1 MEDTYLM
8 YLRKSRADGEHETVE
23 EVLSKHYKILQ
34 EYANVTYY
42 KSESDTDCY
51 ANG

>member
-34 EYANVTYY
+34 EYANVKLGHPIPEKYI
-42 KSESDTDCY
+42 
-51 ANG
+51 